1 MTILQRLTSATA
13 LVSLSAFPALAGPF
27 DQPSSLPRQAPD
39 FPHHQDRDYQ
49 PAIEE
54 GMRQQLA
61 EMDAIAGNPA
71 APTFDNTLV
80 AMEKA
85 GRMLSRVQSVF
96 GQVTQANSNDTLLR
110 VRREEA
116 PKLAA
121 HNDAI
126 YLNAKLF
133 ARVKAVYDQQA
144 TLKLDPEG
152 RQLLKVTYE
161 RFVHAGANL
170 SETDKAKLRD
180 MNKRLATLQTGFA
193 QKVLSGTKAGA
204 LVVDDKAKLAGLSDA
219 EIAAAA
225 EAAHAR
231 GLDGKWAI
239 PLQNTT
245 QQPALAD
252 LADRDTRA
260 KLFDNGWMRN
270 EKGDANDTRATLTEL
285 AQLRAQKAQL
295 LGYPN
300 YAAYFLYDQMAQNP
314 AAVEKFLGDLSAPAA
329 VKIADEARQI
339 QGAIDKDGKHFDL
352 TPADWERY
360 AEKVRKAKYDL
371 DESQLKPYLELNTV
385 LEKGVLYA
393 ATRLY
398 GVTFKRRTDIPVW
411 HPDVMVYDV
420 FDKDGSQLGLMY
432 FDYFKRDNKAGGAWT
447 SGFVPA
453 SKLLGTKPVVTN
465 TANFPKPVAG
475 QPALLTFDDVRTMF
489 HEFGHALHSLFNAGQ
504 GYSLGSARDWV
515 EFPSQFN
522 EHWALEPS
530 VLRNYA
536 VNYKTG
542 APMPQALVDKIKKS
556 ATWDQ
561 GYTLGELLAASE
573 LDMQWHQL
581 PAAAPLQDADAFEAQ
596 ALKNTHTDFANV
608 PTRYR
613 SSYFQ
618 HIWSGGYAS
627 GYYAYQWT
635 VMLADDA
642 YGWIEDHGGLTRANG
657 DRFRDLIL
665 SRGHTL
671 DYGPMFKAFYG
682 KDPDIAPML
691 AHRGLTTAK

>member
-1 MTILQRLTSATA
+1 MKSVLL
-13 LVSLSAFPALAGPF
+13 LSAAVIAMLTPALAGPF
-27 DQPSSLPRQAPD
+27 DAPSPLPLQAPD
-39 FPHHQDRDYQ
+39 FTHIQDGDYQ
-49 PAIEE
+49 PALEE
-54 GMRQQLA
+54 GMRQELA
-61 EMDAIAGNPA
+61 EIEAIANNPA
-71 APTFDNTLV
+71 PPTFDNTLV

-85 GRMLSRVQSVF
+85 GRMLNRVQATF
-96 GQVTQANSNDTLLR
+96 GQVTQANSNDTLNAT
-110 VRREEA
+110 RRTEA
-116 PKLAA
+116 PRLAA

-126 YLNAKLF
+126 YLNPRLF
-133 ARVKAVYDQQA
+133 ARIKAIYDSRA
-144 TLKLDPEG
+144 TLKLDGEDQ
-152 RQLLKVTYE
+152 QLLKLTYA

-170 SETDKAKLRD
+170 SEPDKARLRE
-180 MNKRLATLQTGFA
+180 MNKQIATLSTSFQ
-193 QKVLSGTKAGA
+193 QKVLVGTKAGA

-225 EAAHAR
+225 EAAKGR
-231 GLDGKWAI
+231 GLDGKWVI

-245 QQPALAD
+245 QQPALVD
-252 LADRDTRA
+252 LADRATRA
-260 KLFDNGWMRN
+260 QLFDNGWMRN
-270 EKGDANDTRATLTEL
+270 EKGDANDTRALISEL

-300 YAAYFLYDQMAQNP
+300 YSAYFLYDQMAQTP
-314 AAVEKFLGDLSAPAA
+314 AAVEKFLHDLTPAA
-329 VKIADEARQI
+329 AAKIADEGKQI
-339 QGAIDKDGKHFDL
+339 QEAIDKDGAHFDL
-352 TPADWERY
+352 KPWDWERY

-385 LEKGVLYA
+385 LEKGVFYA

-398 GVTFKRRTDIPVW
+398 GITFKRRTDLPVY

-420 FDKDGSQLGLMY
+420 FDKDGKQLGLFY
-432 FDYFKRDNKAGGAWT
+432 GDYFKRDNKAGGAWT
-447 SGFVPA
+447 SAFVPA
-453 SKLLGTKPVVTN
+453 SKLLGTKPVISN

-489 HEFGHALHSLFNAGQ
+489 HEFGHALHSLFNAGK
-504 GYSLGSARDWV
+504 YTSLGAARDWV

-530 VLRNYA
+530 VLKNYA
-536 VNYKTG
+536 VHYKTG
-542 APMPQALVDKIKKS
+542 AVMPQALVDKIKAS

-561 GYTLGELLAASE
+561 GYAIGELWAASE

-581 PAAAPLQDADAFEAQ
+581 PAGAPKQDVDAFETK
-596 ALKNTHTDFANV
+596 ALADTHTNFPNV
-608 PTRYR
+608 PPRYR

-642 YGWIEDHGGLTRANG
+642 YAWIDGHGGLTRANG

-665 SRGHTL
+665 SRGHTR

-682 KDPDIAPML
+682 KDPDIGPML
-691 AHRGLTTAK
+691 AHRGLTPAK

>member
-1 MTILQRLTSATA
+1 MKSFLLSSVAVMAMLT
-13 LVSLSAFPALAGPF
+13 PALAGPF
-27 DQPSSLPRQAPD
+27 DAPSPLPLQAPD
-39 FPHHQDRDYQ
+39 FTHIQDSDYQ
-49 PAIEE
+49 PAIED
-54 GMRQQLA
+54 GMRQELA
-61 EMDAIAGNPA
+61 EIEAIANNPA
-71 APTFDNTLV
+71 PPTFDNTLV

-85 GRMLSRVQSVF
+85 GRMLNRVQATF
-96 GQVTQANSNDTLLR
+96 GQVTQANSNDTLNAT
-110 VRREEA
+110 RRTEA
-116 PKLAA
+116 PRLAE

-126 YLNAKLF
+126 YLNPKLF
-133 ARVKAVYDQQA
+133 ARIKAVYDSRA
-144 TLKLDPEG
+144 ALKLDGEDQ
-152 RQLLKVTYE
+152 QLLKLTYA

-170 SETDKAKLRD
+170 SEPDKVKLRE
-180 MNKRLATLQTGFA
+180 MNKQIATLSTAFQ
-193 QKVLSGTKAGA
+193 QKVLNGTTAGA

-225 EAAHAR
+225 EAAHGR
-231 GLDGKWAI
+231 GLDGKWVI

-245 QQPALAD
+245 QQPALVD

-270 EKGDANDTRATLTEL
+270 EKSDANDTRALISEL
-285 AQLRAQKAQL
+285 AQLRAGKAQL

-300 YAAYFLYDQMAQNP
+300 YSAYFLYDQMAQTP
-314 AAVEKFLGDLSAPAA
+314 TAVEKFLTDLTPAA
-329 VKIADEARQI
+329 AAKIADEGRQI
-339 QGAIDKDGKHFDL
+339 QAAIDKDGKHFDL
-352 TPADWERY
+352 KPWDWERY

-385 LEKGVLYA
+385 LEKGVFYA

-398 GVTFKRRTDIPVW
+398 GITFKRRTDLPVY

-420 FDKDGSQLGLMY
+420 FDKDGKQLGLFY
-432 FDYFKRDNKAGGAWT
+432 GDYFKRDNKAGGAWT
-447 SGFVPA
+447 SAFVPA
-453 SKLLGTKPVVTN
+453 SRLLGTKPVITN

-489 HEFGHALHSLFNAGQ
+489 HEFGHALHSLFNAGK
-504 GYSLGSARDWV
+504 YTSLGAARDWV

-530 VLRNYA
+530 VLKNYA
-536 VNYKTG
+536 VHYKTG
-542 APMPQALVDKIKKS
+542 AVMPQALVDKIKAS

-561 GYTLGELLAASE
+561 GYAIGELWAASE

-581 PAAAPLQDADAFEAQ
+581 PAGAPKQDVDAFETK
-596 ALKNTHTDFANV
+596 ALADTHTNFPNV
-608 PTRYR
+608 PPRYR

-642 YGWIEDHGGLTRANG
+642 YAWIDGHGGLTRANG

-671 DYGPMFKAFYG
+671 DYGPMFRAFYG
-682 KDPDIAPML
+682 KDPDIGPML
-691 AHRGLTTAK
+691 AHRGLTPPK